1 MNKILPKFYYN
12 DTVNI
17 ARGLLGKI
25 LIHLLPEGLVM
36 GKIVETEAYLSRDD
50 PACHAVRGETKR
62 NEAMFGP
69 PGNAYVYLIYGM
81 YYCFNVVTGKEGTGE
96 AVLIRALEPLEG
108 IMEMQ
113 QRRGISELSN
123 LTNGPGKLCQA
134 MGINKAHNKISL
146 TDSDLVIMDTKENP
160 LIASSPRIG
169 IKAGTDLLLRFYI
182 PNNPYVSRARF
193 S

>member
-50 PACHAVRGETKR
+50 PACHAARGETKR

-182 PNNPYVSRARF
+182 PNNPYVSRSRF